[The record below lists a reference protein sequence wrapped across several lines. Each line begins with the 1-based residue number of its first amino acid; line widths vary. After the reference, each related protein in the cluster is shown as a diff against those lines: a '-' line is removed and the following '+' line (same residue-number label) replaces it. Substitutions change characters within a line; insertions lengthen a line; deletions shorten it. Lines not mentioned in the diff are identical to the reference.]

1 MFKDSNTISKY
12 RPKIEKT
19 ELVTNPTMS
28 SRLTGLDLARCFA
41 MLMMILGHVFFELV
55 DKSLIS
61 IDQFPWNFWEFTRG
75 LTAPTFLIVSGIVQI
90 FANKREKDGSVLK
103 STIRRRLTMGTI
115 LIAVG
120 YLLVFPA
127 SNVLHIFAYGN
138 HDFTNFFQVNI
149 LQLIGISLLILL
161 AMFTF
166 TKNNKQ
172 LGWLALIGAITINIL
187 TPFVLLADG
196 YKYFPEF
203 LAPYFSQKH
212 GSIFP
217 IFPFTS
223 FLLWGAAFGS
233 LIQSKA
239 PDERYDF
246 IKRIGLIAGI
256 AFIAVGLPLYYYVET
271 LNLHFIEPYKG
282 NPGMSVIRIG
292 AVLILLSLLMRLFL
306 RTNQFSRFYSFFGK
320 RALLI
325 YVIHLM
331 ILYGTPWNLSIGQY
345 YHQSLPIL
353 TSFLISLGILI
364 STVII
369 SWCYDYSV
377 KKYESASKF
386 YKYSLI
392 SLIVFMLFV

>member
-1 MFKDSNTISKY
+1 MFKDSNHIAVDRAEIIKD
-12 RPKIEKT
+12 RLIPDPQ
-19 ELVTNPTMS
+19 LS

-55 DKSLIS
+55 NKSLIS

-90 FANKREKDGSVLK
+90 FANKREQNGSVDK
-103 STIRRRLTMGTI
+103 RTIRRRLTMGTI
-115 LIAVG
+115 LIAIG

-127 SNVLHIFAYGN
+127 NNVLHLFAYGN
-138 HDFTNFFQVNI
+138 HDFTNFLQINI
-149 LQLIGISLLILL
+149 LQLIGVSLLILL
-161 AMFTF
+161 SMFAV
-166 TKNNKQ
+166 TKNNTQ
-172 LGWLALIGAITINIL
+172 LGWLALIGAITINVL

-196 YKYFPEF
+196 FNYLPEF
-203 LAPYFSQKH
+203 LASYFSQKH

-223 FLLWGAAFGS
+223 FILWGAALGAW
-233 LIQSKA
+233 IQSKPA
-239 PDERYDF
+239 EDRYSF

-256 AFIAVGLPLYYYVET
+256 AFIAAGVPLYYYVES

-292 AVLILLSLLMRLFL
+292 AVLVLLSLLMRLFL
-306 RTNQFSRFYSFFGK
+306 RTKQFSRFYSFFGK

-325 YVIHLM
+325 YIIHLM

-353 TSFLISLGILI
+353 TSFLVSFGII
-364 STVII
+364 VATVAI

-377 KKYESASKF
+377 NKYKSASKF
-386 YKYSLI
+386 YKYSLGALVI
-392 SLIVFMLFV
+392 FLLFI